1 MNFDICI
8 LTNIL
13 EDIIN
18 EFIKLKAFL
27 TNKIASLLTLLIRL
41 SSLFTLFSISVSV
54 QGLISSLP

>member
-41 SSLFTLFSISVSV
+41 SSLFTLFSISGSV

>member
-41 SSLFTLFSISVSV
+41 SSLFTLFSSSGSV